1 MKTVIIEK
9 REILERTGFRK
20 YRFKEVTH
28 YVLTYD
34 GTEFTNVSFK
44 RATIKKPL
52 QVILKTRCKKEL
64 QLFIEKLG
72 RSDADKWLKEKLLTE
87 VK

>member
-9 REILERTGFRK
+9 REILERMRFRK
-20 YRFKEVTH
+20 YRFKELTH
-28 YVLTYD
+28 YVVNYD
-34 GTEFTNVSFK
+34 NNEFTNISFN
-44 RATIKKPL
+44 RGTIKK
-52 QVILKTRCKKEL
+52 QFRVILKTRSKKVLED
-64 QLFIEKLG
+64 FMENLG

>member
-9 REILERTGFRK
+9 REILERTDFRK

-34 GTEFTNVSFK
+34 NNEYTNVSFNRK
-44 RATIKKPL
+44 TIKKPL
-52 QVILKTRCKKEL
+52 NVILKTRCKKEL

-72 RSDADKWLKEKLLTE
+72 RSDADKWLKEKLFTE
-87 VK
+87 VQ

>member
-1 MKTVIIEK
+1 MKQITIEK

-28 YVLTYD
+28 YAVNYD
-34 GTEFTNVSFK
+34 NNEFTNISFN
-44 RATIKKPL
+44 RGGIKK
-52 QVILKTRCKKEL
+52 QFRVILKTRSKKVLEG
-64 QLFIEKLG
+64 FIENLG
-72 RSDADKWLKEKLLTE
+72 RSDADKWLKLTLIKE

>member
-20 YRFKEVTH
+20 YRFKEITH
-28 YVLTYD
+28 YVVTYD
-34 GTEFTNVSFK
+34 NNEFTNVSFN
-44 RATIKKPL
+44 RGAIKK
-52 QVILKTRCKKEL
+52 QFRVILKTRSKKDLED
-64 QLFIEKLG
+64 FIEKLG